1 MHDAG
6 FERQAKRL
14 GVHMR
19 HHQNFR
25 RRVLNSDAGD
35 QAVRI
40 KLRRE
45 NAAFFQ
51 SLFGGWRREGC

>member
-14 GVHMR
+14 GIHMR
-19 HHQNFR
+19 HHQNFGC
-25 RRVLNSDAGD
+25 RVLDGYAGD

-40 KLRRE
+40 KFRGE
-45 NAAFFQ
+45 TTAFFQ
-51 SLFGGWRREGC
+51 SLFGGWLRERG